1 MLHSRSPEQML
12 TEIQMQNEEVGASEQ
27 SLCQLAESISAVFWM
42 TDVDKSRTVYV
53 SSGYEKIWGRT
64 CASLYASP
72 NDWMDAIHTDDRTRV
87 VEAVS
92 TKQPSSNYD
101 EEYRVI
107 RPDGSIRW
115 IRDRAFPVCN
125 EAGEVHRIARIA
137 EDITERKSLEQEA
150 IEKSDSELCRLGQD
164 LHDGICQQL
173 VSIAFATDLLRR
185 DLVVKSPPEAVRV
198 ARITALLDNVIT
210 QSRNLA
216 HTLCP
221 VNLVGN
227 GLGIALRELAGS
239 VSRGFRLVCE
249 ADCDEGILIPD
260 HAMAT
265 HLYRIAQEAVQNA
278 TKQANATRIL
288 ISLQKEEDTICLS
301 IIDNGVENDGAE
313 RNLGTGLGIM
323 KYRANMA
330 GGGLEIQRNPLGGRI
345 VSCNCPRKVS

>member
-1 MLHSRSPEQML
+1 LRSRNPDQML
-12 TEIQMQNEEVGASEQ
+12 TEIQKQNQEVGASEQ
-27 SLCQLAESISAVFWM
+27 SLRQLAESISAVFWM
-42 TDVDKSRTVYV
+42 TDADNSRTVYV
-53 SSGYEKIWGRT
+53 SLGYETIWGRT
-64 CASLYASP
+64 CASLYASAS
-72 NDWMDAIHTDDRTRV
+72 DWLDAVHIEDRSRV
-87 VEAVS
+87 VEAAS
-92 TKQPSSNYD
+92 TKQASANYD
-101 EEYRVI
+101 EEYRVV

-125 EAGEVHRIARIA
+125 EAGEVYRIARIA
-137 EDITERKSLEQEA
+137 EDITGRKSLERET
-150 IEKSDSELCRLGQD
+150 IEMSDSELCRLGQD

-185 DLVVKSPPEAVRV
+185 DLVVKSPPEAVRI

-210 QSRNLA
+210 QARNLA

-239 VSRGFRLVCE
+239 VSRGFRMVCE
-249 ADCDEGILIPD
+249 ADCAEGILIPD

-278 TKQANATRIL
+278 TKHANASRIL
-288 ISLQKEEDTICLS
+288 ISLQQEGDTICLS

-313 RNLGTGLGIM
+313 RNLSAGLGIM
-323 KYRANMA
+323 KYRASMA

-345 VSCNCPRKVS
+345 VSCNCPRKVT